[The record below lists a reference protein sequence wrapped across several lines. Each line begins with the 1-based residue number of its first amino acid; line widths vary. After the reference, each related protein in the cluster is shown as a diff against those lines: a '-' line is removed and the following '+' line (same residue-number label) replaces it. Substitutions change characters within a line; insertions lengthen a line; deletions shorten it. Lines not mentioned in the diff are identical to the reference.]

1 MPIFWLGLMLLVLF
15 AAGLGWLPVG
25 GLMPVGLDP
34 PRITGMSVIDSLLS
48 GNATMIG
55 ASLRHMLLPA
65 VTLASVPLALIAR
78 ITRAEVLSAA
88 TADHVRTAR
97 AKGVTDAG
105 VILRHILRNAA
116 IPIVT
121 VIGLQ
126 LGLLLSGAVLT
137 ETIYSLPGLGR
148 LMVDSILSRDY
159 LGGAGGRAVHRRA
172 VRAGEPRG
180 RYPVCG
186 ARSAHQ
192 PGMSATARVAARC
205 DPPCAAGHRRAVR
218 TGDRGGVPG
227 TDRLRAA
234 GRAVRSVRAGPVE
247 RAVAAVRAALVRR
260 RPVRPRHAEP
270 HPLRHAHGAAG
281 DRDGG
286 RSCAAAG
293 RCARAGGGLCRRTGG
308 RADHAPGRRAAGVSL
323 SAAGADHRGG
333 ARPQPDQF
341 GDRDRHHLY
350 AAICPADAWP
360 GAVGAG
366 GRLRRGGARDRGR
379 ARCG

>member
-1 MPIFWLGLMLLVLF
+1 VARYVVARLIQLLFVLIGVSIVVFVTMHLLPGDVAQLLLGDHATNEQLQRLREQLGLDQPVWVQYGRFMVEAVRGDLGISIQSNRPALDDVLTGFPVTLQLALASLLLASLCGVPVGVLAAMRQGSRFDAVVMTLSLFGVSMPIFWLGLMLLVLF

-34 PRITGMSVIDSLLS
+34 PRVTGMSVIDSVLS

-55 ASLRHMLLPA
+55 ASLRHILLPA

-105 VILRHILRNAA
+105 VTLRHILRNAA

-159 LGGAGGRAVHRRA
+159 
-172 VRAGEPRG
+172 
-180 RYPVCG
+180 
-186 ARSAHQ
+186 
-192 PGMSATARVAARC
+192 
-205 DPPCAAGHRRAVR
+205 
-218 TGDRGGVPG
+218 
-227 TDRLRAA
+227 
-234 GRAVRSVRAGPVE
+234 SVVQ
-247 RAVAAVRAALVRR
+247 
-260 RPVRPRHAEP
+260 
-270 HPLRHAHGAAG
+270 
-281 DRDGG
+281 
-286 RSCAAAG
+286 
-293 RCARAGGGLCRRTGG
+293 
-308 RADHAPGRRAAGVSL
+308 
-323 SAAGADHRGG
+323 AGALFIAVLFVLVNLGVDI
-333 ARPQPDQF
+333 
-341 GDRDRHHLY
+341 LY
-350 AAICPADAWP
+350 AALDPRIS
-360 GAVGAG
+360 
-366 GRLRRGGARDRGR
+366 RS
-379 ARCG
+379 